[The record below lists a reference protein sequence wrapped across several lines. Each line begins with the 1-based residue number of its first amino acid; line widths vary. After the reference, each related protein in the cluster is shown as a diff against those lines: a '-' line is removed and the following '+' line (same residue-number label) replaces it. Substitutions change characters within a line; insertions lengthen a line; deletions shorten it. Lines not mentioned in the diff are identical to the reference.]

1 MFANVR
7 WEVVLALLL
16 SCMVMI
22 AVGLVMWVWP
32 VWLMGLLGLVLIV
45 GDIAWA
51 ILSFAQAKRAGES
64 KLKF

>member
-16 SCMVMI
+16 TCMVMI

-32 VWLMGLLGLVLIV
+32 VWFMGLLGLLFIV

-51 ILSFAQAKRAGES
+51 ILAFAHAKRAGES